1 MRIIGILA
9 AALVLLAGEAGSA
22 VIVNFDGLLENGPG
36 ARQVSSP
43 YPELGFTFTAL
54 GAGFESW
61 RTGAPGYAGSP
72 ALQNRVPDD
81 TTVLTADGGA
91 VFGLLSIDL
100 SEVFAGSGQSVSV
113 TFTGTKFDT
122 STVIDTFVLD
132 GTHGFEN
139 FSFTGFTDLV
149 SVSWIQTVDYHQFD
163 NVVLLIPEPATAA
176 LLILG
181 LVGLAAGRRR

>member
-22 VIVNFDGLLENGPG
+22 VIVDFEGLLESGTG
-36 ARQVSSP
+36 ARLVPTP
-43 YPELGFTFTAL
+43 YQEAGFTFTAL

-72 ALQNRVPDD
+72 SLQNRVPDD
-81 TTVLTADGGA
+81 TTVLTADGGG
-91 VFGLLSIDL
+91 FFNLLSIDL

-113 TFTGTKFDT
+113 TFTGTKSDT
-122 STVIDTFVLD
+122 STVVDTFVLD

-139 FSFTGFTDLV
+139 FSFTGFTDLA
-149 SVSWIQTVDYHQFD
+149 SVSWVQTVDYHQFD
-163 NVVLLIPEPATAA
+163 NVVLTPEPATAA
-176 LLILG
+176 LLVLG